1 MYAQDVNQ
9 AAVIEISSTKSAES
23 SIILNKSFIK
33 TTFNQYFNMRNTSI
47 FIFSF
52 WIFLPLVFCCNLAV
66 RAQDSTVKQ
75 TDIIDS
81 SASKDVVT
89 YKKQT
94 DIIDIALLIL
104 HKDPNKRLDTTEGK
118 SMRVRLSLSPIIEYT
133 ISTGFTAGLAAGGA
147 FVTSLK
153 ENTNISSFLGAIKYT
168 EKRQFLLPIQS
179 ILWTPGN
186 KYNLV
191 GDLRYLNYPQDTY
204 GLGGFKTLA
213 DRNTITYNYFRFY
226 EFALKKV
233 WKDFYIGLGYQLDY
247 HWAISESDVL
257 PGRITDFKLYGFHP
271 ASFSSGIVLNVRF
284 DSRANSINPEGG
296 GFFAN
301 LQFLQNSRR
310 LGSSSK
316 WNSVLI
322 DVRKYVALPHKNVL
336 AFWLYSVLTLN
347 GNPPYLDLPG
357 TGNDSYN
364 NAGRGYMQGRFIGK
378 KYIDLETE
386 FRFGIT
392 KNGLLGGVIFCSAGS
407 VSELNTNKF
416 ETIFPSVG
424 TGLRI
429 KFNKFSKTNVCLD
442 YGIGTKGSRGFTGN
456 LGEVF

>member
-1 MYAQDVNQ
+1 
-9 AAVIEISSTKSAES
+9 
-23 SIILNKSFIK
+23 
-33 TTFNQYFNMRNTSI
+33 MRNKSI
-47 FIFSF
+47 FIYSF
-52 WIFLPLVFCCNLAV
+52 WIFLSLVFCCNLSV
-66 RAQDSTVKQ
+66 LAQNSTTTYTDSV
-75 TDIIDS
+75 DPS
-81 SASKDVVT
+81 SAKDAIS
-89 YKKQT
+89 YKKQR
-94 DIIDIALLIL
+94 DIIDIALLLL
-104 HKDPNKRLDTTEGK
+104 HKDPNKRLDSTQTK
-118 SMRVRLSLSPIIEYT
+118 SMKIRLSISPIIEYT

-153 ENTNISSFLGAIKYT
+153 GNTNISSFLGAIKYT
-168 EKRQFLLPIQS
+168 EKKQFLLPVQS

-186 KYNLV
+186 KYNFG
-191 GDLRYLNYPQDTY
+191 GDWRYLNYPQDTY
-204 GLGGFKTLA
+204 GLGGFKTTA
-213 DRNTITYNYFRFY
+213 DRNIITYKYIRFY

-247 HWAISESDVL
+247 HWTISELDVL
-257 PGRITDFKLYGFHP
+257 PGRITDFQLYGFHP
-271 ASFSSGIVLNVRF
+271 SSFSSGIALDILY
-284 DSRANSINPEGG
+284 DSRVNSINPEGG
-296 GFFAN
+296 SFFAN
-301 LQFLQNSRR
+301 FKFLQNSRR

-322 DVRKYVALPHKNVL
+322 DVRKYLALPHKNVL

-347 GNPPYLDLPG
+347 GTPPYLDLPG

-424 TGLRI
+424 AGLRI

-442 YGIGTKGSRGFTGN
+442 YGIGIKGSRGFTGN